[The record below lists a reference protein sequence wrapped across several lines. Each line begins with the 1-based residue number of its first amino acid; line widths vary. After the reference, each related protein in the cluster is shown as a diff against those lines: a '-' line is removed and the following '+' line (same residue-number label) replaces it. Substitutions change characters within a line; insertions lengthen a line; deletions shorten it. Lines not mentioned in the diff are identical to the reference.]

1 MCPNLDDDGWELE
14 SAVERHR
21 GFPSRFQIPSE
32 EERAKL
38 QPGDMVKLLFL
49 LLGTDETGQ
58 YVQCERMWVTV
69 QETTTA
75 GYEGTLESPPAT
87 SDVLHPGQTIQFR
100 PEHVASIM
108 IRKTDPRHLDYTRE

>member
-1 MCPNLDDDGWELE
+1 MYPNLDDDGWELE

-21 GFPSRFQIPSE
+21 QSPSQFQIPSE

-38 QPGDMVKLLFL
+38 QPGDMAKLLFL
-49 LLGTDETGQ
+49 LLGSDDTGK

-69 QETTTA
+69 QETTTT
-75 GYEGTLESPPAT
+75 GYEGTLESLPVT

-100 PEHVASIM
+100 PEHVTSIM
-108 IRKTDPRHLDYTRE
+108 IRNTDPRHPDYARE